1 MRTQGDHL
9 LASRVW
15 TKVVNSLMIS
25 EADGV
30 DGWEAGLE
38 WNDDRREGCGNRPAE
53 GGKAAVAAGAAASWV
68 GPAEVVSR
76 LGGGSPSVRAVRR
89 CTW

>member
-9 LASRVW
+9 LATRVW
-15 TKVVNSLMIS
+15 TKVVDSLMIS

-38 WNDDRREGCGNRPAE
+38 WNDDCREGCGNRPAE
-53 GGKAAVAAGAAASWV
+53 CGKLRSLLVLQRRGV

-76 LGGGSPSVRAVRR
+76 LGGGPPSVRAVRR
-89 CTW
+89 HTW